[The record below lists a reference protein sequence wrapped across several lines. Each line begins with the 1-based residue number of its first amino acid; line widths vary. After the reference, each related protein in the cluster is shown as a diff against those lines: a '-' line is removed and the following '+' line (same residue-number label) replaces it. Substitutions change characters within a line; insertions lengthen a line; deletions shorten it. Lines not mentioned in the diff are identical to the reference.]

1 MAHAMELA
9 GVASAGGTSAG
20 AKSSGVTSAKA
31 ASSRATTAD
40 EPSAKAASAGAE
52 TRHAGYSIPGEY
64 EPHAA
69 VWLAWPTFQWFSAAE
84 LDTRRTVA
92 EILQIL
98 ADRGVPAKLMCENER
113 EVQAARRWLARNGY
127 PVGPGVGLVP
137 IPADDIWVRDYGPI
151 FLKNPATGRL
161 AIVSYRQN
169 QWGYSTVNDPLSVRM
184 TELPDRVARYLG
196 NERVLRTGIVSE
208 GGNRICNGDGV
219 LLVNRTL
226 EMQRN
231 PGTPWKEIEAAHRR
245 SLGVTRVIG
254 LNGGLREDLQANTEA
269 PIPYFHADEIIRLYG
284 AQTTGG
290 HADEFCQFAGPNR
303 IVLAEVTERE
313 AAGDPIMAANY
324 ARLQEVVRT
333 LREQTDAHGN
343 PFEVVRLPVP
353 DIDYMRVGPGEP
365 MYSEFLARM
374 CGVGRSDEFPEG
386 KPVHIVKC
394 ASYVNYLAT
403 NGVVIAPR
411 YGNAEKDDAV
421 ARILQAA
428 YDRDVVQIDP
438 TPINYIGGGIH
449 CVTQQEPVSCSTVDR
464 FT

>member
-1 MAHAMELA
+1 MELVGA
-9 GVASAGGTSAG
+9 TS
-20 AKSSGVTSAKA
+20 T
-31 ASSRATTAD
+31 
-40 EPSAKAASAGAE
+40 GAE
-52 TRHAGYSIPGEY
+52 ARHADCAIPGEY

-69 VWLAWPTFQWFSAAE
+69 VWLAWPTFQWFSAPE

-92 EILQIL
+92 EILQVL
-98 ADRGVPAKLMCENER
+98 AGRGVPAKLMCENKR
-113 EVQAARRWLARNGY
+113 GIQAARQWLARNGY
-127 PVGPGVGLVP
+127 SFGPGVNMVP
-137 IPADDIWVRDYGPI
+137 IPAVDIWVRDYGPI
-151 FLKNPATGRL
+151 FVKDRRAGKL
-161 AIVSYRQN
+161 AIASYRQN
-169 QWGYSTVNDPLSVRM
+169 QWGYSTVNDPTSVRM
-184 TELPDRVARYLG
+184 SEVPERVAEFLG
-196 NERVLRTGIVSE
+196 IDRVLRTEIVSE

-231 PGTPWKEIEAAHRR
+231 PGIPWEELEAAHRS
-245 SLGVTRVIG
+245 SLGVTKVIG
-254 LNGGLREDLQANTEA
+254 LNGGLREDLQANKEA

-324 ARLQEVVRT
+324 ARLEEVYRT
-333 LREQTDAHGN
+333 LCDETDAHGN
-343 PFEVVRLPVP
+343 PFEVVRIPVP

-374 CGVGRSDEFPEG
+374 CGVGRSEEFPEG

-394 ASYVNYLAT
+394 ASYVNYMVT

-411 YGNAEKDDAV
+411 YGNGSKDDAV

-438 TPINYIGGGIH
+438 TPINYVGGGIH
-449 CVTQQEPVSCSTVDR
+449 CVTQQQPVGAI
-464 FT
+464 

>member
-1 MAHAMELA
+1 MGLA
-9 GVASAGGTSAG
+9 GATSAVATSAEAPSAGTASAASLSAG
-20 AKSSGVTSAKA
+20 ATSTGEDTR
-31 ASSRATTAD
+31 RADYA
-40 EPSAKAASAGAE
+40 
-52 TRHAGYSIPGEY
+52 IPGEY

-69 VWLAWPTFQWFSAAE
+69 VWLAWPTLQWFSAPE

-92 EILQIL
+92 EIVQVL
-98 ADRGVPAKLMCENER
+98 ADRGVPVKLMCEDER
-113 EVQAARRWLARNGY
+113 GIQAARRWLARNGY
-127 PVGPGVGLVP
+127 SLGPGVQMLP
-137 IPADDIWVRDYGPI
+137 IPAVDIWVRDYGPI
-151 FLKNPATGRL
+151 FVKDPATGGL

-169 QWGYSTVNDPLSVRM
+169 QWGYSTVNDPTSMQM
-184 TELPDRVARYLG
+184 TELPDRVARFLG
-196 NERVLRTGIVSE
+196 NDLVLRARIVSE

-231 PGTPWKEIEAAHRR
+231 PGTPWKAIETAHRC
-245 SLGVTRVIG
+245 SLGITKVIG
-254 LNGGLREDLQANTEA
+254 LNGGLREDLQANREA

-324 ARLQEVVRT
+324 ARLEEAYRT
-333 LREQTDAHGN
+333 LSEETDAHGR
-343 PFEVVRLPVP
+343 PFEVVRIPVP

-374 CGVGRSDEFPEG
+374 CGVGRSKEFPEG

-394 ASYVNYLAT
+394 ASYVNYLVT

-438 TPINYIGGGIH
+438 TPINYVGGGIH
-449 CVTQQEPVSCSTVDR
+449 CVTQQQPAGAV
-464 FT
+464 

>member
-1 MAHAMELA
+1 MGLA
-9 GVASAGGTSAG
+9 GATSAVATSAG
-20 AKSSGVTSAKA
+20 A
-31 ASSRATTAD
+31 
-40 EPSAKAASAGAE
+40 PSAGTASAGAPSAGATSTGE
-52 TRHAGYSIPGEY
+52 DTRRADYAIPGEY

-69 VWLAWPTFQWFSAAE
+69 VWLAWPTLQWFSAPE

-92 EILQIL
+92 EIVQVL
-98 ADRGVPAKLMCENER
+98 ADRGVPVKLMSEDER
-113 EVQAARRWLARNGY
+113 GTQAARRWLARNGY
-127 PVGPGVGLVP
+127 SLAPGVQMVP
-137 IPADDIWVRDYGPI
+137 IPAVDIWVRDYGPI
-151 FLKNPATGRL
+151 FVKNPATGRL
-161 AIVSYRQN
+161 AIASYRQN
-169 QWGYSTVNDPLSVRM
+169 QWGYSTANDPTSVQM
-184 TELPDRVARYLG
+184 TELPDRVARFLG
-196 NERVLRTGIVSE
+196 NDRVLRARIVSE

-231 PGTPWKEIEAAHRR
+231 PGTPWKEIEAAHRC
-245 SLGVTRVIG
+245 SLGVTKVIG
-254 LNGGLREDLQANTEA
+254 LNGGLREDLQANREA

-324 ARLQEVVRT
+324 ARLEEAYRT
-333 LREQTDAHGN
+333 LSEETDAHGR
-343 PFEVVRLPVP
+343 PFEVVRIPVP

-374 CGVGRSDEFPEG
+374 CGVGRSKEFPEG

-394 ASYVNYLAT
+394 ASYVNYLVT

-428 YDRDVVQIDP
+428 YDREVVQIDP
-438 TPINYIGGGIH
+438 TPINYVGGGIH
-449 CVTQQEPVSCSTVDR
+449 CVTQQQPAGAI
-464 FT
+464 